1 MKNILLAI
9 ATLLLLQN
17 CSTMNH
23 IAIQWKYRNDYKLA
37 MPNKIQTADQAVVA
51 TTQKIIILKTEKK
64 LINIELDTLQK
75 TLTSSKSNRLDK
87 VGVMDNYKNKT
98 KKFKTPIVAAIAI
111 DTPPP
116 NKYYNNY
123 YENTS
128 EKRIERHAKRGY
140 MFGFLSFIP
149 YGGLVLSF
157 FAIIN
162 GAIGLYKI
170 NEEPDKYRGRG
181 FAIAGI
187 GMGVLVLSLY
197 ALLIFL
203 ILMSING
210 NGNGFI

>member
-1 MKNILLAI
+1 MIKNILLAI
-9 ATLLLLQN
+9 IAMLLLQN
-17 CSTMNH
+17 CTTLNQM
-23 IAIQWKYRNDYKLA
+23 AIQWRYRNDYKLPIPIKPQVSEQSMVA
-37 MPNKIQTADQAVVA
+37 STHITIENK
-51 TTQKIIILKTEKK
+51 KK
-64 LINIELDTLQK
+64 LLPNIANTPTVSSLSNTPSINSERRWIMAKLE
-75 TLTSSKSNRLDK
+75 
-87 VGVMDNYKNKT
+87 NKT
-98 KKFKTPIVAAIAI
+98 KKIRIPVLQSIAI

-123 YENTS
+123 YSSTN
-128 EKRIERHAKRGY
+128 EKRIQRHAKRGY

-170 NEEPDKYRGRG
+170 NQEPELYRGRG

-203 ILMSING
+203 ILMSIDSNG
-210 NGNGFI
+210 TGFI